1 MKIFTIVRKG
11 IQSGVG
17 ATHNPI
23 LNVRITQWVEIL
35 MAGYAFVYVI
45 LS

>member
-1 MKIFTIVRKG
+1 MAHWLKITPKQEGFLKAIVYKG

-23 LNVRITQWVEIL
+23 LNVCITQWI
-35 MAGYAFVYVI
+35 
-45 LS
+45 